1 MLNSQVLQSHLETW
15 MESLH
20 HQATLPGSGLP
31 RNPYAAAVAG
41 LVVTREPTWQAAL
54 GVLGRT
60 PRSAHHRPC
69 KCLPSAHVF
78 LGNLTQMAAL
88 LCILL
93 SSSVKE
99 VELKM
104 HQF

>member
-1 MLNSQVLQSHLETW
+1 
-15 MESLH
+15 MESLQ
-20 HQATLPGSGLP
+20 HQATLPGSGLS

-69 KCLPSAHVF
+69 KCSPSAHGF
-78 LGNLTQMAAL
+78 PGNLTQMAAL
-88 LCILL
+88 RYILL
-93 SSSVKE
+93 SSSVKK

-104 HQF
+104 HRF